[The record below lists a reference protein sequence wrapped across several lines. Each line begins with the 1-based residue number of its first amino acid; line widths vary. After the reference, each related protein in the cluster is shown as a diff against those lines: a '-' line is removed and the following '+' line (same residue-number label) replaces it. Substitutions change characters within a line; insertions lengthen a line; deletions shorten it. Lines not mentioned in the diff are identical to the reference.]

1 MKTIYKNNLVPM
13 KALAFGLLLSF
24 SLLAT
29 PLQGAP
35 EPALPYS
42 YDVIIEEVIL
52 LENWMKEPW
61 F

>member
-1 MKTIYKNNLVPM
+1 MKSTYKNTIVHL
-13 KALAFGLLLSF
+13 KTLAFGLLLSF

-35 EPALPYS
+35 EPALPYT

-52 LENWMKEPW
+52 LEDWMKEPW